1 MDRLHVNLLCV
12 LGALIGL
19 SAFFLPWTSLD
30 SDSTMLEVITEL
42 EYVEY
47 GSGVFQSVACMA
59 FLAGAVMAFLTQV
72 GAYLEAAG
80 AIAFMHAGGHLDGL
94 LAEAGPGF
102 YVAIASVGLI
112 IVSQV
117 VLLEL
122 GAPLRISLRR
132 PPVTL
137 RDRFYSYRPR
147 IDRYGDVAVGLRLAG
162 FVIAILSLQLA
173 LVQMTSANIPSYEV
187 AVINRVTSFG
197 FDISMVIFAT
207 EGMMNNSILLWL
219 GAYAFIAGTALSLA
233 TPRVGLVQVLGS
245 TLIFAGV
252 HLGHPY
258 GIEGYPSNVAYALAD
273 GFYWGLAA
281 GAMTC
286 ASLAYSLLVRR
297 MGGHTVRWTDLF
309 MRPCA

>member
-1 MDRLHVNLLCV
+1 MDRLRVNSLCV
-12 LGALIGL
+12 LGALIGV
-19 SAFFLPWTSLD
+19 SAFVLPWTSLD

-94 LAEAGPGF
+94 LVEAGPGF

-122 GAPLRISLRR
+122 EAPLRISLRR

-147 IDRYGDVAVGLRLAG
+147 IDHYDDVAVGLRLAG
-162 FVIAILSLQLA
+162 FAVAVLSLQLA
-173 LVQMTSANIPSYEV
+173 LVQYSSFNILYNEV
-187 AVINRVTSFG
+187 AGISRFTSFG
-197 FDISMVIFAT
+197 LDINMLLFAT
-207 EGMMNNSILLWL
+207 EAMINNSILLWL
-219 GAYAFIAGTALSLA
+219 GVYAFIAGTALSLV
-233 TPRVGLVQVLGS
+233 TPRAGMVQVLGS
-245 TLIFAGV
+245 MLIVAGV

-258 GIEGYPSNVAYALAD
+258 GIEGYPTNAMYALAD
-273 GFYWGLAA
+273 GFRWGLVA
-281 GAMTC
+281 GAITC
-286 ASLAYSLLVRR
+286 ASLAYSLLVHRR
-297 MGGHTVRWTDLF
+297 RGHTVRWTDLL
-309 MRPCA
+309 MRPCT